1 VTRFRIGQN
10 QSSAGTTGFPV
21 NCDVEQLLYG
31 DWTDK
36 EMVVHFG
43 SCSNLPDAPIRARQR
58 MIVFANVAGATDA
71 TAWMSEDISSALT

>member
-1 VTRFRIGQN
+1 MTRFRIGKN

-36 EMVVHFG
+36 EALPRWAVIFA
-43 SCSNLPDAPIRARQR
+43 SCEQTPPPLQ
-58 MIVFANVAGATDA
+58 V
-71 TAWMSEDISSALT
+71 